1 MRHSHASRNV
11 PSGDSRMN
19 EVKIYFENKTDAAID
34 SAILDSMKKVIEK
47 TVSEEYD
54 GRSFEVSV
62 TIVTNDEIRAL
73 NAEYRGKDAAT
84 DVLSFPMDEF
94 DDASHTEPLGDIVI
108 SIERAKEQAEE
119 YGHSL
124 MRELCF
130 LTAHST
136 LHLLGYDHENGDEE
150 RLIMEQKQEEI
161 LKSLNIT
168 RDI

>member
-1 MRHSHASRNV
+1 MTQVRITITRTRRGLGFPDTQRYVKRAAAAALRAEGVCV
-11 PSGDSRMN
+11 PCELD
-19 EVKIYFENKTDAAID
+19 VTLTDDAAIH
-34 SAILDSMKKVIEK
+34 AINREQ
-47 TVSEEYD
+47 
-54 GRSFEVSV
+54 
-62 TIVTNDEIRAL
+62 
-73 NAEYRGKDAAT
+73 RGVDRAT

-94 DDASHTEPLGDIVI
+94 DDTSHVEPLGDVVI
-108 SIERAKEQAEE
+108 SIERAKKQAEE

-150 RLIMEQKQEEI
+150 RLIMEQKQEDI